1 MMLPAA
7 LDRPA
12 LDPCAVNVMS
22 VDVEDYFHVSAFEGV
37 ALRAEWASYES
48 RVVANTDRL
57 LDLLAVSSARATF
70 FVLGWVAERHPRLVR
85 RIAAEGHELASHS
98 YWHRLVYT
106 LAPDEFREDLRRAR
120 RAIED
125 AAGVGVRGFR
135 APSYSITARSLWA
148 FDVLIEEGY
157 EYDASVFPIRHDRY
171 GIPTAPRAP
180 YVVTRPGGSILE
192 VPGTTGLVGNIR
204 LPIGGGYFRL
214 MPYPYTRWVM
224 RQLNT
229 IEHRPAVFYLH
240 PWEIDP
246 AQPRIAASTIS
257 RWRHYNR
264 LHRTEDRL
272 RQLLADFR
280 FDTIEAVL
288 LRPAGERAPAAF
300 TPSLA
305 S

>member
-12 LDPCAVNVMS
+12 LDSRAVNVMS

-37 ALRAEWASYES
+37 ALRAEWSSYES

-57 LDLLAVSSARATF
+57 LDLLAMSGARATF

-120 RAIED
+120 GVIED
-125 AAGVGVRGFR
+125 AAGVHVRGYR

-192 VPGTTGLVGNIR
+192 VPGTTGLFGSIR

-229 IEHRPAVFYLH
+229 IEQRPAVFYLH

-246 AQPRIAASTIS
+246 AQPRIAASTVS
-257 RWRHYNR
+257 RWRHYNK

-288 LRPAGERAPAAF
+288 LRPSGERAPAAL

>member
-1 MMLPAA
+1 MMRPSP

-12 LDPCAVNVMS
+12 LDARPVNVMS

-37 ALRAEWASYES
+37 ALRAEWSSYES

-57 LDLLAVSSARATF
+57 LDLLAGSRARATF
-70 FVLGWVAERHPRLVR
+70 FVLGWVAERHPRLIR

-120 RAIED
+120 GVIED
-125 AAGVGVRGFR
+125 AAGVGVRGYR

-157 EYDASVFPIRHDRY
+157 EYDASVFPIHHDRY

-229 IEHRPAVFYLH
+229 IERRPAVFYLH

-246 AQPRIAASTIS
+246 AQPRIAGSTVS

-288 LRPAGERAPAAF
+288 LRPSGEHAPAAL

>member
-1 MMLPAA
+1 MSSITSAPF
-7 LDRPA
+7 
-12 LDPCAVNVMS
+12 VNAMS

-37 ALRAEWASYES
+37 ALRAEWSSYES

-57 LDLLAVSSARATF
+57 LDLLAGSRARATF

-120 RAIED
+120 RVIED
-125 AAGVGVRGFR
+125 AAGVGVRGYR

-157 EYDASVFPIRHDRY
+157 EYDASVFPIHHDRY

-229 IEHRPAVFYLH
+229 IEQRPAVFYLH

-246 AQPRIAASTIS
+246 AQPRIAASTVS
-257 RWRHYNR
+257 RWRHYNK

-288 LRPAGERAPAAF
+288 LRPSGEPAPAAL